1 MTATLNRSWPL
12 HTLQHAE
19 RPSKD
24 GATFCLAFGSS
35 SSSSSGD
42 AAGSGE
48 GSDGTPLLTWE
59 AQTPLICKVSYKEH
73 ICTDHYCS
81 CGALQLDCASEHTCM
96 YVYVLCMQCTTSCM
110 RKVML
115 QPAQWSHYSF
125 ITAQGLCQAVFDA

>member
-24 GATFCLAFGSS
+24 GATFCLAFGA

-42 AAGSGE
+42 AAGSE

-59 AQTPLICKVSYKEH
+59 AQTPLICKVSYKGH
-73 ICTDHYCS
+73 M
-81 CGALQLDCASEHTCM
+81 CM
-96 YVYVLCMQCTTSCM
+96 H
-110 RKVML
+110 R
-115 QPAQWSHYSF
+115 
-125 ITAQGLCQAVFDA
+125 